1 MRKLL
6 LTFTILFF
14 ALSGFIA
21 FKALSIM
28 GSFPSYNAMPEKQE
42 PKEIIPEVDELSGK
56 FAEEQAANRAL
67 VEELQATISTL
78 EDKLSSKSE
87 EPQPKVAAVQQ
98 QPETRVLAV
107 LGAGLFRSGQVIIDE
122 ELKNAVNE
130 FLPEILNSPDHRV
143 AIEGHTDNI
152 PIKPSSGKRYTDNIE
167 LSFLRAKAVALILE
181 KNGIPFER
189 ISITGYGDTRPIA
202 SNDTREGRIKNRRVE
217 VKLIADNKEL

>member
-6 LTFTILFF
+6 LAFAVLFF
-14 ALSGFIA
+14 ALSGIITL
-21 FKALSIM
+21 KALSIS
-28 GSFPSYNAMPEKQE
+28 GSTTAYDAVPEKPGQRE
-42 PKEIIPEVDELSGK
+42 STPKVEELLGK

-78 EDKLSSKSE
+78 EDKLSSKSD
-87 EPQPKVAAVQQ
+87 EPQPKVAVVKQ

-122 ELKNAVNE
+122 KLKNAVNE
-130 FLPEILNSPDHRV
+130 FIPEILESPDQSV
-143 AIEGHTDNI
+143 VIEGHTDNI
-152 PIKPSSGKRYTDNIE
+152 PIKPSAGRRYRDNIE

-181 KNGIPFER
+181 SNGIAFDR

-202 SNDTREGRIKNRRVE
+202 SNDTEEGRIKNRRVE
-217 VKLIADNKEL
+217 VKLIAGNKEL